1 MWADAGASVLTHAG
15 GHAVSAQW
23 RNTRRPLHVDIV
35 AHAAGLAAPPMLFVN
50 PLMTNVVPGTSTCS
64 CQKRKNKLFALCVQY
79 RVGEGNEMRAFV
91 LLLVVSQVGEPVATD
106 RVKQRGLPCDA

>member
-1 MWADAGASVLTHAG
+1 M
-15 GHAVSAQW
+15 SAQW

-50 PLMTNVVPGTSTCS
+50 PLMTKTFVVLGTSTCS

-91 LLLVVSQVGEPVATD
+91 LLLVSAVSQVGEPVATD